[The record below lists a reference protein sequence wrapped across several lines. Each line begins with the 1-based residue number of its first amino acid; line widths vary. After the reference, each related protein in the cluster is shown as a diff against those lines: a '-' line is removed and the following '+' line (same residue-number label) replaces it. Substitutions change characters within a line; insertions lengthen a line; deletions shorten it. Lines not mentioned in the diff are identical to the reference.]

1 MEHTKRIEKTKMNNN
16 KNNPRPIIIKFARDS
31 YRKEGFLDANESK
44 REKTC
49 NNKKC

>member
-1 MEHTKRIEKTKMNNN
+1 MNNN
-16 KNNPRPIIIKFARDS
+16 KNNPRAIIIKFARDS
-31 YRKEGFLDANESK
+31 YRKKGFLEANESK